1 MGFRTSWTAEV
12 LAGTPM
18 IAPARSYVWP
28 MRIAGEEE
36 ALARGA
42 VNVMVRPRTG
52 GNYLVTAALGFK
64 DPSVPTGVFGCAN
77 EDEICVVAGGYAYLA
92 KADEPEAV
100 TLLAMKPVVEVR
112 EAAEAGLLLF
122 VGFHTVLAWGSEGPA
137 WETGTAVVGGG
148 SGDGGDG
155 RGGGR
160 LRVGPDARCGG
171 GVPGGSADGCP
182 RGWRVEEQELK
193 WLLGRWRVGRLLRV
207 ERDGAISLLVD
218 AGAGEETV
226 AGGGL
231 EAAAGVLGEDEGS
244 RGEQG

>member
-64 DPSVPTGVFGCAN
+64 DPSVPTGVFGCPN

-137 WETGTAVVGGG
+137 WETGRLSWEGVRVTTVTDEAVEGFGWDLMRDVEVAFRVDLRTGVHEGGG
-148 SGDGGDG
+148 WKNKS
-155 RGGGR
+155 
-160 LRVGPDARCGG
+160 
-171 GVPGGSADGCP
+171 
-182 RGWRVEEQELK
+182 
-193 WLLGRWRVGRLLRV
+193 
-207 ERDGAISLLVD
+207 
-218 AGAGEETV
+218 
-226 AGGGL
+226 
-231 EAAAGVLGEDEGS
+231 
-244 RGEQG
+244 